1 MSRIGKLPITVP
13 KNVKVTLNETE
24 IEVNG
29 PEGTLIQKI
38 PKEIKVVFD
47 TSIIKIEKS
56 ENTRSAR
63 QKYGLI
69 RSLIKNMII
78 GVTEKFEKKLQMIGV
93 GYRAQIQGEE
103 LILNVGYSHP
113 VLFTIPKDIEIKVE
127 ANTNLI
133 IKGSNKETVG
143 VLAAKIR
150 ATRPPEPYK
159 GKGIRYVDE
168 IILRKAGKS
177 GKK

>member
-56 ENTRSAR
+56 EIYMNNKS
-63 QKYGLI
+63 
-69 RSLIKNMII
+69 
-78 GVTEKFEKKLQMIGV
+78 TE
-93 GYRAQIQGEE
+93 
-103 LILNVGYSHP
+103 
-113 VLFTIPKDIEIKVE
+113 
-127 ANTNLI
+127 
-133 IKGSNKETVG
+133 SNKKYDYLVKP
-143 VLAAKIR
+143 KI
-150 ATRPPEPYK
+150 
-159 GKGIRYVDE
+159 
-168 IILRKAGKS
+168 
-177 GKK
+177 